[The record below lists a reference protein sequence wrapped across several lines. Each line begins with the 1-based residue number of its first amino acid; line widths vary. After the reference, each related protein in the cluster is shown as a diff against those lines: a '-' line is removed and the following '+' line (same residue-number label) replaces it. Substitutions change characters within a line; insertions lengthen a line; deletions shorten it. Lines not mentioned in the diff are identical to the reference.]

1 MIVGKSLWD
10 GWSVAFRADMY
21 RQDPDWRLGGTGSPG
36 IQTFSARWFQ
46 LDLTKT
52 F

>member
-1 MIVGKSLWD
+1 
-10 GWSVAFRADMY
+10 MY
-21 RQDPDWRLGGTGSPG
+21 RQDPEWRLGGSGSPN
-36 IQTFSARWFQ
+36 IKTFSARWFQ